1 MNMNKMRVALSILAG
16 AWALPVLAADPMVV
30 YKAESCGCCAGW
42 VDYMKAKGHESKVIT
57 MDDVTPTK
65 QKLKVP
71 EAMQSCHTAVVDGY
85 VIEGHVPAEA
95 IDKLLRER
103 PKVTGI
109 AAPGM
114 PQGSPG
120 MSGRPETFTVYA
132 FGPDGAKPF
141 MQFRGDV
148 RQ

>member
-1 MNMNKMRVALSILAG
+1 MNMSKMGVALALLLA
-16 AWALPVLAADPMVV
+16 VSAAPAVAAEPMVV

-42 VDYMKAKGHESKVIT
+42 VDYMKAKGRESKVVA
-57 MDDVTPTK
+57 MDDVGPTK
-65 QKLKVP
+65 HKLKVP
-71 EAMQSCHTAVVDGY
+71 EVMQSCHTAVIDGY

-95 IDKLLRER
+95 IDKLLSER

-120 MSGRPETFTVYA
+120 MSGRPEVFTVYA

-141 MQFRGDV
+141 MQFKGDV